1 MTASNGCRVANTKSV
16 KRAAASQSKAGK
28 LLAAIA
34 LVPIFAGAINAGTL
48 KSETVEAWDQ
58 YVHAACARMHQRPAP
73 GAPFLSID
81 ESPDRLAKIRN
92 GEILVWPTNP
102 PAPRQVP
109 SGLIHDWMGAA
120 FLPHTTLDQVLPVTR
135 DYPHYTE
142 FYKPGLVES
151 KTLSLGAAE
160 DRFWILVANKSILSK
175 TALDGDYKSDLFR
188 LGSQRAYSITQS
200 TRIQEIEDY
209 GSLRQHMLPE
219 GEGYGFVWRVLS
231 ITRYQERDGGVY
243 LEVEAMALSR
253 DVPFSLRWMIDPI
266 VRRISRGSLTTS
278 IKQTGDAVR
287 STSLVSHRDS
297 APAHRSA
304 GAQIKSQVNSQA
316 LHPQ

>member
-1 MTASNGCRVANTKSV
+1 MGAVSR
-16 KRAAASQSKAGK
+16 REAGN

-34 LVPIFAGAINAGTL
+34 LAPIFAGAINAGTL

-58 YVHAACARMHQRPAP
+58 YVHAACARVHQRLTP

-92 GEILVWPTNP
+92 GEILVWPTTP

-120 FLPHTTLDQVLPVTR
+120 FLPNTTLDEVLSVTR
-135 DYPHYTE
+135 DYPRYKE
-142 FYKPGLVES
+142 FYQPGVRGS
-151 KTLSLGAAE
+151 KTLSRGAVE
-160 DRFWILVANKSILSK
+160 DRFWILVANKSILTK

-188 LGSQRAYSITQS
+188 LDSRRAYSITQS

-209 GSLRQHMLPE
+209 GSPRQRMLPE
-219 GEGYGFVWRVLS
+219 DEGYGFLWRVLS

-243 LEVEAMALSR
+243 LEVEGMALSR
-253 DVPFSLRWMIDPI
+253 NVPFSLRWMIDPI
-266 VRRISRGSLTTS
+266 VRRISRGSLSTS

-287 STSLVSHRDS
+287 SISLLSHRDS
-297 APAHRSA
+297 APAP
-304 GAQIKSQVNSQA
+304 IKSNKSDVKGQA
-316 LHPQ
+316 VQPR